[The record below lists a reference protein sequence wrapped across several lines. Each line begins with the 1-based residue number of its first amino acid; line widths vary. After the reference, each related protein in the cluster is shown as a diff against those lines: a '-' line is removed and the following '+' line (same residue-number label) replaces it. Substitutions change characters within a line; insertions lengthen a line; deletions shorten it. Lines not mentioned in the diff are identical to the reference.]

1 MGRILGIDYGDTR
14 IGLALSDRKR
24 SISFPYK
31 TLKNKNEAFITDN
44 IKNIIIEKDIEYLVL
59 GLPIG
64 LNGNDTQQT
73 KKVRKFA
80 DILKNF
86 KKPVYLHDERLSSV
100 SAKKSLVL
108 DNIKT
113 GYSKDKIDV
122 RAATILLQHYIDCK
136 NTNNAIIK

>member
-14 IGLALSDRKR
+14 IGLALSDRRR

-100 SAKKSLVL
+100 SAKKSLVIE
-108 DNIKT
+108 NIKT
-113 GYSKDKIDV
+113 GYRKDKIDV

>member
-1 MGRILGIDYGDTR
+1 MGRILGIDYGDIR
-14 IGLALSDRKR
+14 IGLALSDRRKC
-24 SISFPYK
+24 ISFPYK

-73 KKVRKFA
+73 KKIRKFA
-80 DILKNF
+80 DFLRNF
-86 KKPVYLHDERLSSV
+86 KKPVYLHDERLSSI
-100 SAKKSLVL
+100 SAIKSLVIE
-108 DNIKT
+108 NIKT
-113 GYSKDKIDV
+113 GYSKEKIDV

-136 NTNNAIIK
+136 NTENGFIK

>member
-14 IGLALSDRKR
+14 IGLALSDRRR

-86 KKPVYLHDERLSSV
+86 EKPVYLHDERLSSV
-100 SAKKSLVL
+100 SAKKSLVIE
-108 DNIKT
+108 NIKT
-113 GYSKDKIDV
+113 GYRKDKIDV

-136 NTNNAIIK
+136 NTNNDFIK

>member
-14 IGLALSDRKR
+14 IGLALSDRRR

-86 KKPVYLHDERLSSV
+86 EKPVYLHDERLSSV
-100 SAKKSLVL
+100 SAKKSLVIE
-108 DNIKT
+108 NIKT
-113 GYSKDKIDV
+113 GYRKDKIDV

>member
-113 GYSKDKIDV
+113 GHSKDKIDV